1 MMSAGVL
8 PILGHLSNGPR
19 RGGQRFGVIGS
30 SYCTTS
36 LSQLIVSNGR
46 HPNADIPPIRT
57 PDRFTSAARP
67 PCSLTCTPVDDRFAL
82 LEAAEHA
89 PENLIVLAADAHRFD
104 HLGFKIRQEFAR
116 DDNLADEAHA
126 NAPGFGLDDNDT
138 LAFDQFTIAL
148 AGSATFS
155 LFAEHDDTVD
165 VALVL
170 ARGAIPFDG
179 RELLNQQALALIHR
193 APVPARHRGLVF
205 AHLITLEMGF
215 KA

>member
-1 MMSAGVL
+1 MSAGVL

-19 RGGQRFGVIGS
+19 RGGQRFGVIGR

-67 PCSLTCTPVDDRFAL
+67 PDSLTCTPVDDRFAL
-82 LEAAEHA
+82 LEAVEHS

-104 HLGFKIRQEFAR
+104 HLGFKDFQQLPRH
-116 DDNLADEAHA
+116 DHLADQTHA
-126 NAPGFGLDDNDT
+126 QAPGFGLDDDDA
-138 LAFDQFTIAL
+138 LAFHQFTVAF
-148 AGSATFS
+148 AGATTS
-155 LFAEHDDTVD
+155 RLFAEHDDPVD

-170 ARGAIPFDG
+170 TCGAIPFDG
-179 RELLNQQALALIHR
+179 QELLDQQALALIDR
-193 APVPARHRGLVF
+193 APNNASGRVSCLLAGL
-205 AHLITLEMGF
+205 
-215 KA
+215 